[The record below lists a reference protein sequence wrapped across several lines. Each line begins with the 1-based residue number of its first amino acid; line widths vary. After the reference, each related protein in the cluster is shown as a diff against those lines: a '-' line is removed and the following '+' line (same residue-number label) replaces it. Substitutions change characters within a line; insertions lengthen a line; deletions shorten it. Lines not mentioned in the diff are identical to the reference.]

1 MSAPNP
7 APYYQPR
14 PRSMVG
20 PVLLIAIGVVALLGT
35 TGVISRLALFMW
47 FARYWPV
54 LIILWGVIK
63 LGEYY
68 WARSKG
74 YPTPRLG
81 GGSIVLLI
89 FLIIFGFT
97 TTRLAGVNWKEVGEQ
112 IGPDLGIE
120 GWSPSDWGP
129 SYEFSEN
136 FATPLPG
143 ASQIKILNISGDI
156 KVTASADNQAYAI
169 LHKELHG
176 GSQDEANRMNETTHP
191 KFAQQGSAWVLD
203 LSGSDYARGRFNLD
217 LQLPRNAVLSLTTR
231 RGGISV
237 TDRKGDVDVT
247 ASGGDVSVEQVTGN
261 AAVHMR
267 GHSLTARKI
276 SGDVTVEGGN
286 NSEISDVGGSLTM
299 TGSFAGGVQMTRIG
313 KQVHFSTSR
322 TDMQFG
328 RLDGELN
335 MEMGDLR
342 ANSLTGPFKLDT
354 RNKSVHL
361 EDLSGDIHIND
372 KSASVEV
379 RPKTP
384 LGAIDISNVHG
395 EIDLTMPANAGFQ
408 LNAESVG
415 GEIQTDFNVNVDNSG
430 KTATARGSVGKGG
443 PEVRLRADHGTIQVR
458 KQ

>member
-7 APYYQPR
+7 VPYYQPR
-14 PRSMVG
+14 PRSIIG
-20 PVLLIAIGVVALLGT
+20 PVVLIAIGVVALLAT
-35 TGVISRLALFMW
+35 TGVVSRYALFMW

-54 LIILWGVIK
+54 LVIVWGVIK

-81 GGSIVLLI
+81 GGSIVFLI
-89 FLIIFGFT
+89 FFIMFGFA
-97 TTRLAGVNWKEVGEQ
+97 TTRLAGVNWHELGRE
-112 IGPDLGIE
+112 IGDEAGID
-120 GWSPSDWGP
+120 WPPSDWGP

-136 FATPLPG
+136 FAAPLPG
-143 ASQIKILNISGDI
+143 ASQIKILNNSGDI
-156 KVTASADNQAYAI
+156 KITASADNQAYAI
-169 LHKELHG
+169 VHKELHG
-176 GSQDEANRMNETTHP
+176 SSQDEASRLNDSTHA
-191 KFAQQGSAWVLD
+191 KFAQQGSVWVLD
-203 LSGSDYARGRFNLD
+203 LSGGDYAKGRFDLD
-217 LQLPRNAVLSLTTR
+217 LQLPRNAALSLTTR
-231 RGGISV
+231 RGSISV
-237 TDRKGDVDVT
+237 SDRKGDVDVT
-247 ASGGDVSVEQVTGN
+247 TSGGDVTVEQVTGN

-267 GHSLTARKI
+267 GRSLSAKKI

-286 NSEISDVGGSLTM
+286 NSDISDVGGSLTM

-313 KQVHFSTSR
+313 KQVHFTTSR
-322 TDMQFG
+322 TDMQFA

-361 EDLSGDIHIND
+361 EDLSGEIHINN

-379 RPKTP
+379 RPKAP
-384 LGAIDISNVHG
+384 LGAMDISNIHG
-395 EIDLTMPANAGFQ
+395 EIDLTLPANAGFQ

-415 GEIQTDFNVNVDNSG
+415 GEVQTDFNVNVDNSN
-430 KTATARGSVGKGG
+430 KTASARGNVGKGG